1 MRNKVITALFLI
13 GVIYASLY
21 IGNSIVASPDMGL
34 AIVTG
39 FFAASI
45 CVWIIIREKG
55 DHEFLLRLFM
65 GALLLRWLVA
75 SFIYYKGMQAF
86 FGGDAI
92 TYDAFGSA
100 LADSWQG
107 LVDRNAPWLVNYTST
122 NRSGWG
128 MFYYVGGVYY
138 LIGQNPFAIQ
148 LINSAL
154 GAFSCVAVYKIAMI
168 VYPRQKVARMA
179 ALLTA
184 FSPSMILWSSQALKD
199 APIVLCLCLCTLYT
213 LRLRTKF
220 SLKGLILLLVSLLCL
235 FTLRHYAAYI
245 VFVAI
250 AGTLLLTGKRFTPLR
265 VLQGGLLA
273 LIVGLAFIYFG
284 AADVAEQAFDLKH
297 IQAGRVWA
305 SKAATS
311 GFGGEVDITDPKAAL
326 GFMPIGILFVLFAPF
341 PWMIN
346 NFRQLITLPD
356 LVVWWALFPMMV
368 KGYWF
373 AIKHRLRESFAICLF
388 ILGLV
393 LAYSLYQSNAGTAY
407 RHRAQLYGFFFI
419 FISIGLEMR
428 REAKMRKQT
437 RDAFEKARVQ
447 PTPAT
452 ASAVSAPLSGNA
464 VGSATAFRN

>member
-13 GVIYASLY
+13 GVVYASLY
-21 IGNSIVASPDMGL
+21 IGNSIVTSPDVGV

-39 FFAASI
+39 FLAASI

-65 GALLLRWLVA
+65 GALLVRWLVA
-75 SFIYYKGMQAF
+75 SFVYYKGMQAF
-86 FGGDAI
+86 FGGDAF
-92 TYDAFGSA
+92 TYDAFGNA
-100 LADSWQG
+100 LAESWQG
-107 LVDRNAPWLVNYTST
+107 LVDPNAPWLVNYTSA

-128 MFYYVGGVYY
+128 MFYYVGAVYY
-138 LIGQNPFAIQ
+138 VIGQNPFAIQ
-148 LINSAL
+148 LINSVL
-154 GAFSCVAVYKIAMI
+154 GAFSCVAVYKMAMI
-168 VYPRQKVARMA
+168 VYPQQKVARMA

-213 LRLRTKF
+213 LKLRSKF
-220 SLKGLILLLVSLLCL
+220 SMKGLLLLLVSLLCL

-245 VFVAI
+245 VFVAV
-250 AGTLLLTGKRFTPLR
+250 AGTLLLSGKRFTPLR

-273 LIVGLAFIYFG
+273 LIVGMAFIYFG

-305 SKAATS
+305 SKTATS

-346 NFRQLITLPD
+346 NFRQLITLPE
-356 LVVWWALFPMMV
+356 LVVWWAMFPMMV

-388 ILGLV
+388 MLGLV

-419 FISIGLEMR
+419 FISIGLELR
-428 REAKMRKQT
+428 REAKMRSQA
-437 RDAFEKARVQ
+437 REAFEKAKAVQ
-447 PTPAT
+447 TPAVST
-452 ASAVSAPLSGNA
+452 PLASNP
-464 VGSATAFRN
+464 VGASTAFRN